1 MTGTTPALPAQAD
14 LGQLRNQAKDLRL
27 AVRRG
32 KPGAA
37 ERAAGAAPVDPA
49 RFSIRDAQQV
59 IALEHG
65 FARWQDVVS
74 AFGNRQ
80 PRERDLH
87 RWFAVELNNAL
98 GDLLFDLTPDTPR
111 AEQDRAL
118 YQAYAACYHWL
129 EAGTPANHGR
139 GEYTITRTALAIGR
153 PRVAVQHAPRY
164 AELIA
169 EHPDAF
175 TDWDRAFATEIR
187 ARTAAATG
195 APDAGELRA
204 RAQLLAD
211 RVADPETREVVQD
224 RLDHG
229 PWFSLEGW
237 APRAGAD
244 QNGAHG
250 RGSA

>member
-27 AVRRG
+27 AVQG
-32 KPGAA
+32 SKPGAA
-37 ERAAGAAPVDPA
+37 ERAAKAGPVDPVH
-49 RFSIRDAQQV
+49 FSMRDAQHV
-59 IALEHG
+59 IAREHG

-98 GDLLFDLTPDTPR
+98 GDLLFDLTPDTSR

-139 GEYTITRTALAIGR
+139 GEYTIAQTALAIGR
-153 PRVAVQHAPRY
+153 PQVAAHHAPRY

-169 EHPDAF
+169 EHPDDF
-175 TDWDRAFATEIR
+175 TDWDRAFAAEIR

-195 APDAGELRA
+195 TPDARELKA
-204 RAQLLAD
+204 RAQRLAD
-211 RVADPETREVVQD
+211 RVADPDAREVVQD
-224 RLDHG
+224 RLDRG
-229 PWFSLEGW
+229 PWFTLEGHPD
-237 APRAGAD
+237 AMGPTE
-244 QNGAHG
+244 
-250 RGSA
+250 

>member
-27 AVRRG
+27 AVQRG

-37 ERAAGAAPVDPA
+37 ERAAKAAPVDPD
-49 RFSIRDAQQV
+49 RFSIRDAQHV
-59 IALEHG
+59 IAREHG
-65 FARWQDVVS
+65 FARWQDAVS

-111 AEQDRAL
+111 AEQDLAL

-139 GEYTITRTALAIGR
+139 GEYTIAQTALAIGR
-153 PRVAVQHAPRY
+153 PQIAAHHAPRY

-169 EHPDAF
+169 EHPDDF

-195 APDAGELRA
+195 SLDARQLKA
-204 RAQLLAD
+204 RAQSLTD
-211 RVADPETREVVQD
+211 HIADPDAREVVQD
-224 RLDHG
+224 RLDRG
-229 PWFSLEGW
+229 PWFTLETRPDP
-237 APRAGAD
+237 ANPME
-244 QNGAHG
+244 
-250 RGSA
+250 

>member
-1 MTGTTPALPAQAD
+1 MTNTAPALPVQAD

-27 AVRRG
+27 AVRGGR
-32 KPGAA
+32 PGAA
-37 ERAAGAAPVDPA
+37 ERAAKTGPVDPVH
-49 RFSIRDAQQV
+49 FSIHDAQHV
-59 IALEHG
+59 IAREHG

-74 AFGNRQ
+74 AFGSRQ

-98 GDLLFDLTPDTPR
+98 GDLLFDLSPATPR

-139 GEYTITRTALAIGR
+139 GEYTIAQTALAIGR
-153 PRVAVQHAPRY
+153 PQVAAHHAPRY

-169 EHPDAF
+169 EHPEAF

-195 APDAGELRA
+195 APDARELKA
-204 RAQLLAD
+204 RAQRLAD
-211 RVADPETREVVQD
+211 RVAHPDAREVVLD
-224 RLDHG
+224 RLDRG
-229 PWFSLEGW
+229 PWFALEGQSH
-237 APRAGAD
+237 ATGPT
-244 QNGAHG
+244 
-250 RGSA
+250 

>member
-1 MTGTTPALPAQAD
+1 MTSTTPDLPAGAE
-14 LGQLRNQAKDLRL
+14 LGQLRTQAKDLRL
-27 AVRRG
+27 AVRHG

-37 ERAAGAAPVDPA
+37 ERAARGGPVDPG

-59 IALEHG
+59 IAREHG

-74 AFGNRQ
+74 AFGNRR

-98 GDLLFDLTPDTPR
+98 GDLLFDLTPATPR

-139 GEYTITRTALAIGR
+139 AEYAIAQTALAIGR
-153 PRVAVQHAPRY
+153 PRIAAHHAPRY

-169 EHPDAF
+169 EHPDDF
-175 TDWDRAFATEIR
+175 TDWDVAFSTEIL
-187 ARTAAATG
+187 ARTAAASG
-195 APDAGELRA
+195 APEAAELRA
-204 RAQLLAD
+204 RARLLAD
-211 RVADPETREVVQD
+211 RIADSDAREVVRD
-224 RLDHG
+224 RLDRG
-229 PWFSLEGW
+229 PWFALEEESD
-237 APRAGAD
+237 AAGPA
-244 QNGAHG
+244 
-250 RGSA
+250 GS

>member
-1 MTGTTPALPAQAD
+1 MASTTPALPAETD
-14 LGQLRNQAKDLRL
+14 LGQLRNQAKDLRR
-27 AVRRG
+27 AVQHG
-32 KPGAA
+32 KPGAV
-37 ERAAGAAPVDPA
+37 ERTATTGRVDPA
-49 RFSIRDAQQV
+49 RFSIRDAQHV
-59 IALEHG
+59 IAREHG
-65 FARWQDVVS
+65 FARWQDLVS

-139 GEYTITRTALAIGR
+139 SEYSIAQTALAIGR
-153 PRVAVQHAPRY
+153 PQIAAHHAPRY

-169 EHPDAF
+169 EHPDDF
-175 TDWDRAFATEIR
+175 TDWDRALATEIR

-195 APDAGELRA
+195 SPDARELK
-204 RAQLLAD
+204 AQAQSLTD
-211 RVADPETREVVQD
+211 HIADPDAREVVQD
-224 RLDHG
+224 RLDRG
-229 PWFSLEGW
+229 PWFALEGQPE
-237 APRAGAD
+237 ATDPMG
-244 QNGAHG
+244 
-250 RGSA
+250 

>member
-1 MTGTTPALPAQAD
+1 MTSTTPDLPAQAD
-14 LGQLRNQAKDLRL
+14 LGQLRTQAKDLRL
-27 AVRRG
+27 AVRHG

-37 ERAAGAAPVDPA
+37 ERAARSGPVDPG
-49 RFSIRDAQQV
+49 RFSIRDAQHV

-98 GDLLFDLTPDTPR
+98 GDLLFDLTPNAPR

-139 GEYTITRTALAIGR
+139 AEYAIAQTALAIGR
-153 PRVAVQHAPRY
+153 PWIAAHHAPRY

-169 EHPDAF
+169 EHPGDF
-175 TDWDRAFATEIR
+175 TDWDVALSTEIL

-195 APDAGELRA
+195 APDAGELKARA
-204 RAQLLAD
+204 RRLAD
-211 RVADPETREVVQD
+211 RIADSDAREVVRE
-224 RLDHG
+224 RLDRG
-229 PWFSLEGW
+229 PWFTPEGESD
-237 APRAGAD
+237 AAGPAD
-244 QNGAHG
+244 
-250 RGSA
+250 